1 MMQMYS
7 WLVHIVPAT
16 YFSDELGQFLN
27 YKLQVEPC
35 EIKKKNNT
43 HLIEILCE
51 LRGKSC

>member
-35 EIKKKNNT
+35 EIKKKKIT
-43 HLIEILCE
+43 HI
-51 LRGKSC
+51 